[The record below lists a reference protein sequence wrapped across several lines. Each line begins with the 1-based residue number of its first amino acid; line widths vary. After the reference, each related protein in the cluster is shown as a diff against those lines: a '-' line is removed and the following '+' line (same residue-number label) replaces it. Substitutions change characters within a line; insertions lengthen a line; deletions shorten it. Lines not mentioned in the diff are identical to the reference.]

1 MKQSHFEKY
10 LSDRYE
16 LEIIERD
23 DGEIICGRLV
33 PKDGSKN
40 VVDIFRAIPRF
51 VSADNYADNFGL
63 QWNKFKSTQLDSSTG
78 LRLTAKRFW
87 ANTKWIPEDLYGK
100 TILEVG
106 SGAGRFTEILL
117 QTGAKVVSFDYST
130 AVDANFN
137 NNSKKGDLFAFQGDL
152 YDIPFPDC
160 YFDYVFCY
168 GVLQHTPNPIKAY
181 KAIFKK
187 LQSGGKIS
195 IDYYRK
201 MRIPTPWST
210 PKYIW
215 RPITSKINPEK
226 LLRIIQFYIPL
237 YLPVD
242 TVIRKIPK
250 LGSLIAALIPIPCWN
265 YCSVAGL
272 NKKQRLEW
280 AIMDTFDA
288 LGAKFDLPKTL
299 EQVKEMVSSQE
310 NKELNVF
317 YGSNGIVANAV
328 KR

>member
-1 MKQSHFEKY
+1 
-10 LSDRYE
+10 
-16 LEIIERD
+16 
-23 DGEIICGRLV
+23 
-33 PKDGSKN
+33 
-40 VVDIFRAIPRF
+40 
-51 VSADNYADNFGL
+51 
-63 QWNKFKSTQLDSSTG
+63 
-78 LRLTAKRFW
+78 
-87 ANTKWIPEDLYGK
+87 
-100 TILEVG
+100 
-106 SGAGRFTEILL
+106 
-117 QTGAKVVSFDYST
+117 
-130 AVDANFN
+130 
-137 NNSKKGDLFAFQGDL
+137 
-152 YDIPFPDC
+152 
-160 YFDYVFCY
+160 
-168 GVLQHTPNPIKAY
+168 
-181 KAIFKK
+181 
-187 LQSGGKIS
+187 
-195 IDYYRK
+195 